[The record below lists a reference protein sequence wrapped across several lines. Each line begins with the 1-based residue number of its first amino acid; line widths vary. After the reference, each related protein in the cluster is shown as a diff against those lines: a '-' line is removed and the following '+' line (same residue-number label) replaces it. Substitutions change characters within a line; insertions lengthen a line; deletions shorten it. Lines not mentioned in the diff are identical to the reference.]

1 MIRLPRFSLFGVIFA
16 SLALWLG
23 DAGIGV
29 CPVQAKPSATVQG
42 ANSITSDSLLT
53 NYRQIVIEGLVLE
66 VDSSLARQWGIEM
79 FFTRND
85 SATGNNFAGAA
96 LQEENATA
104 TGLVP
109 RLNTSGSPSVGSEA
123 RPLGI
128 GATFDGFKTDTGT
141 FQTTVRAAVGKGRC
155 NILSQPI
162 AVAMTGNQVTL
173 TTLDEIP
180 FPDILTRDRQPA
192 VLDLSNKKVGITLE
206 VVPTLRPQNDRITL
220 DIKNLTVGQVTGYVT
235 VSGVSRPSIQTSQVN
250 TRIDLSNNESLLIS
264 GIKAARDRTER
275 RGVPLLK
282 DIPVLGL
289 LFGRQTHIQERVDI
303 LFMITP
309 HLLHAGENPLLPRE
323 FKNRD
328 AIMR

>member
-1 MIRLPRFSLFGVIFA
+1 MTCPPRFSSIHVFA
-16 SLALWLG
+16 AALALWLG
-23 DAGIGV
+23 GV
-29 CPVQAKPSATVQG
+29 VVGMRPAQAQPSATIQG
-42 ANSITSDSLLT
+42 ANPITSDSLLT

-66 VDSSLARQWGIEM
+66 VDSALARQWGIEM

-96 LQEENATA
+96 LQEENPTA
-104 TGLVP
+104 MGLVP
-109 RLNTSGSPSVGSEA
+109 RLNTGNSPSVGSDA

-173 TTLDEIP
+173 ATLDEIP

-206 VVPTLRPQNDRITL
+206 VVPTLRPQSDRITL

-235 VSGVSRPSIQTSQVN
+235 VSGVARPSIQTSQVN
-250 TRIDLSNNESLLIS
+250 TRIDLSDNESLLIS
-264 GIKAARDRTER
+264 GIKSARDRNER

-289 LFGRQTHIQERVDI
+289 LFGRQTLIQERVDI

-309 HLLHAGENPLLPRE
+309 HLLHAGENPLLPKE
-323 FKNRD
+323 FRNRD
-328 AIMR
+328 GILR